1 MSATAPT
8 RTILA
13 ATFTTSDGAARAAAA
28 VVGAAPE
35 KIANTAVL
43 HVKADGTP
51 TFTETKD
58 WGAGRGA
65 LVGGAIGLI
74 GGPLGVLAG
83 SGVGILA
90 TRLRDV
96 GFKNSQLQDL
106 GETLQLGESA
116 VVFEISSDA
125 VTQATD
131 VLRSLSASRVVV
143 EPVDASVSALFD

>member
-1 MSATAPT
+1 MTATAPT

-13 ATFTTSDGAARAAAA
+13 AAFATPDGAARAAAA

-90 TRLRDV
+90 SRLRDV
-96 GFKNSQLQDL
+96 GFKNSQLQEL
-106 GETLQLGESA
+106 GETIQLGESA

-125 VTQATD
+125 VSQATE
-131 VLRSLSASRVVV
+131 LLGSLSARQVVV
-143 EPVDASVSALFD
+143 EPVDADVSALFD

>member
-1 MSATAPT
+1 MTATVPT

-13 ATFTTSDGAARAAAA
+13 AAFATPDGAARAAAA

-90 TRLRDV
+90 SRLRDV
-96 GFKNSQLQDL
+96 GFKNSQLQEL

-125 VTQATD
+125 VSHGTE
-131 VLRSLSASRVVV
+131 LLGSLSARQVVV
-143 EPVDASVSALFD
+143 EPVDADVSALFD

>member
-1 MSATAPT
+1 MSTTVPT

-13 ATFTTSDGAARAAAA
+13 ATFASPDGATRAAAS
-28 VVGAAPE
+28 VIGAAPE
-35 KIANTAVL
+35 KIVNTAVL

-65 LVGGAIGLI
+65 LVGGAIGLV

-90 TRLRDV
+90 TRLHDV
-96 GFKNSQLQDL
+96 GFRNTQLKAL
-106 GETLQLGESA
+106 GETLEREESA

-125 VTQATD
+125 VTQTTALLT
-131 VLRSLSASRVVV
+131 SLSAREVVV
-143 EPVDASVSALFD
+143 EPVDADVSALFD